1 MIYETLLAD
10 KFKQLHPKLQER
22 YQLPLNEEFF
32 ASGTMQVIKSGPK
45 LLMPMYTLFTSNNF
59 LFPES
64 GEHIPFTLSNKSYI
78 NEDGLAEVYW
88 ERTFY
93 FPKATRKFNATMTI
107 DLERKVVKDY
117 LGDPAIFYSDLQFD
131 VTQDGFLLIRSSE
144 QRVIIGRHEVGLPRI
159 LKGRV
164 TVTEGYDDVRN
175 QYTIH
180 VSIFNDLIG
189 RMMLYAGYF
198 TPSTR

>member
-1 MIYETLLAD
+1 MIYETLLAE

-45 LLMPMYTLFTSNNF
+45 LLQPMYALFTNNHF

-64 GEHIPFTLSNKSYI
+64 GEHVPFTISNKSYI
-78 NEDGLAEVYW
+78 NDEGLAEVYW

-93 FPKATRKFNATMTI
+93 FPEATRKFNATMTI
-107 DLERKVVKDY
+107 DLERKVVKEY

-131 VTQDGFLLIRSSE
+131 VTQDGSLLIRSSE
-144 QRVIIGRHEVGLPRI
+144 QRVIIGWHEIGLPRVI
-159 LKGRV
+159 K
-164 TVTEGYDDVRN
+164 DV
-175 QYTIH
+175 
-180 VSIFNDLIG
+180 
-189 RMMLYAGYF
+189 
-198 TPSTR
+198 

>member
-22 YQLPLNEEFF
+22 YELPINEEFF

-45 LLMPMYTLFTSNNF
+45 LLRPMYALFTNNHF

-64 GEHIPFTLSNKSYI
+64 GEDVPFTISNKSYI
-78 NEDGLAEVYW
+78 NDKGLAEVYW

-93 FPKATRKFNATMTI
+93 FPGATRKFNATMTI

-131 VTQDGFLLIRSSE
+131 VTQDGSLLIRSSE
-144 QRVIIGRHEVGLPRI
+144 QRVIIGRHEIGLPRV

-189 RMMLYAGYF
+189 RMMMYAGYF